1 MAVPYEYRPH
11 TKMVQFL
18 KPLASNVITDYNF
31 TSMKGD
37 MMSKRV
43 YHLTIEYDK
52 ETEEIEYI
60 METIDEIDVD
70 HIQLVRIGSIDLGEY
85 FDKET
90 LKEIL
95 QNYEVGEA

>member
-1 MAVPYEYRPH
+1 
-11 TKMVQFL
+11 MVQFL

-31 TSMKGD
+31 TSTKGD

-52 ETEEIEYI
+52 ETEDIEYI
-60 METIDEIDVD
+60 LETIDEVD
-70 HIQLVRIGSIDLGEY
+70 EDHVQLVQIGAIDLEEY

>member
-1 MAVPYEYRPH
+1 
-11 TKMVQFL
+11 
-18 KPLASNVITDYNF
+18 
-31 TSMKGD
+31 
-37 MMSKRV
+37 MSKRV
-43 YHLTIEYDK
+43 YHLTIEFDH

-60 METIDEIDVD
+60 LETIDEVD
-70 HIQLVRIGSIDLGEY
+70 EDHVQLVQIGSIDLEEY

>member
-1 MAVPYEYRPH
+1 
-11 TKMVQFL
+11 
-18 KPLASNVITDYNF
+18 
-31 TSMKGD
+31 
-37 MMSKRV
+37 MSKRV

-60 METIDEIDVD
+60 LETVDEVD
-70 HIQLVRIGSIDLGEY
+70 EDHVQLTQIGVIDLEEY

-95 QNYEVGEA
+95 SNYEVGEA